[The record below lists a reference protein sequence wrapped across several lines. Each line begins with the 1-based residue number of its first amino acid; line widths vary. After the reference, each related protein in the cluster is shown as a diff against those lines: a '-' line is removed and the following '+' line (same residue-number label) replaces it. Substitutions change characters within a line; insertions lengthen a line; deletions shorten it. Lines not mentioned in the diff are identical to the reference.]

1 MLRNGEDAKWGNQRA
16 APSAVDLKRG
26 LRGPSGE
33 VEGARIISCRRRPQ
47 RRVSDATPRR
57 AEPNRPA
64 PRRTAL
70 LCATLH
76 FRLQEEE
83 EEEEKEEEHLGR
95 VIKTIFLL
103 FERL

>member
-16 APSAVDLKRG
+16 APSEVDLKQG

-33 VEGARIISCRRRPQ
+33 AERALIISCRRRPQ

-57 AEPNRPA
+57 AEPNRTD
-64 PRRTAL
+64 PRHAAL

-95 VIKTIFLL
+95 IIKTIFLL

>member
-16 APSAVDLKRG
+16 APSEVDLKQG

-33 VEGARIISCRRRPQ
+33 AERALIISCRRRPQ

-70 LCATLH
+70 RYAALPAARGRRRGRERERTS
-76 FRLQEEE
+76 RLSYQSN
-83 EEEEKEEEHLGR
+83 
-95 VIKTIFLL
+95 FPF